1 MSKNKTQH
9 KYCNCQASSDKE
21 ILKPNIN
28 HSFCEKCGCVLLKG
42 QDGTIYFTLKPK
54 QKRQPYDLSP
64 IEFIRHM
71 KKKTEEKYPHIYE
84 EFNINKD
91 DLHAQEKSMKSL
103 NIYLKYR
110 KMLLLKLQKLMK
122 IFDYCDVS
130 FYQTLFYLDTYL
142 SHKMTEDMS
151 EKTILYYLV
160 GFFLCAVK
168 FKETDIYEPSLDSF
182 FDLSKGIYLSTDKIA
197 QYEVRCIKMIHY
209 NIFSYSAYD
218 WISQL
223 ISNGVVFNCEVNN
236 NNEVILIRGHRH
248 SLVNTINKYAIKLLL
263 NLTNRS
269 VFFKYSPMHV
279 AISLIQI
286 AREKYINKTMIKP
299 NLFINLI
306 NSYGIKIGDYQKCYE
321 EIKAEIKEM
330 NMESDMNQIDKE
342 NTNGKEID
350 NHLPELK
357 GHERNESTKKTMKI
371 GKSVYVPS
379 KLKSS
384 NVLIKVNVTDNLISN
399 NRYNENSPNKFKED
413 SNDEDSKE
421 KENQKEGSEITL
433 SLNEI
438 DSKNKKYKIKSQKNN
453 IATQNTA
460 GHLSI
465 DCDTKIFRS
474 NQNLPRIN
482 LKSRERHSVM
492 TLNNEETSDSTHS
505 KNLSQSKNKIKPI
518 LKELAHVRKNQERYH
533 SINSKDSYAN
543 SSVATSVEKD
553 KEQEIERTN
562 IKKKSKFFTASIK
575 NVEPINLDDK
585 LPRNNIRTSTKL
597 PMISG
602 FDSLH
607 YERLDTNI
615 GEQNRNNHEHNHN
628 HNHDKTKKHYK
639 LKTHI
644 DNAEIKDNMPDE
656 GVKDA
661 KNIKKLIEVL

>member
-1 MSKNKTQH
+1 
-9 KYCNCQASSDKE
+9 
-21 ILKPNIN
+21 
-28 HSFCEKCGCVLLKG
+28 
-42 QDGTIYFTLKPK
+42 
-54 QKRQPYDLSP
+54 
-64 IEFIRHM
+64 
-71 KKKTEEKYPHIYE
+71 
-84 EFNINKD
+84 
-91 DLHAQEKSMKSL
+91 
-103 NIYLKYR
+103 
-110 KMLLLKLQKLMK
+110 
-122 IFDYCDVS
+122 
-130 FYQTLFYLDTYL
+130 
-142 SHKMTEDMS
+142 
-151 EKTILYYLV
+151 
-160 GFFLCAVK
+160 
-168 FKETDIYEPSLDSF
+168 
-182 FDLSKGIYLSTDKIA
+182 
-197 QYEVRCIKMIHY
+197 
-209 NIFSYSAYD
+209 
-218 WISQL
+218 
-223 ISNGVVFNCEVNN
+223 
-236 NNEVILIRGHRH
+236 
-248 SLVNTINKYAIKLLL
+248 
-263 NLTNRS
+263 
-269 VFFKYSPMHV
+269 
-279 AISLIQI
+279 
-286 AREKYINKTMIKP
+286 MIKP
-299 NLFINLI
+299 NLFISLI
-306 NSYGIKIGDYQKCYE
+306 NLYEIKPNDYQKCYE

-330 NMESDMNQIDKE
+330 NLE
-342 NTNGKEID
+342 NDIHDNKIEKEIN

-453 IATQNTA
+453 IATQNPA

-465 DCDTKIFRS
+465 DCNTNIFRS

-482 LKSRERHSVM
+482 LKSRERYSVM

-505 KNLSQSKNKIKPI
+505 KNFSQSKQKIKPI

-533 SINSKDSYAN
+533 SLNSKDSYAN

-553 KEQEIERTN
+553 KEQEIERPN

-575 NVEPINLDDK
+575 NVESNNLDDK

-628 HNHDKTKKHYK
+628 HNHHKTKKHYK

-644 DNAEIKDNMPDE
+644 YNAEIKDNMPDE

>member
-1 MSKNKTQH
+1 
-9 KYCNCQASSDKE
+9 
-21 ILKPNIN
+21 
-28 HSFCEKCGCVLLKG
+28 
-42 QDGTIYFTLKPK
+42 
-54 QKRQPYDLSP
+54 
-64 IEFIRHM
+64 
-71 KKKTEEKYPHIYE
+71 
-84 EFNINKD
+84 
-91 DLHAQEKSMKSL
+91 
-103 NIYLKYR
+103 
-110 KMLLLKLQKLMK
+110 
-122 IFDYCDVS
+122 
-130 FYQTLFYLDTYL
+130 
-142 SHKMTEDMS
+142 
-151 EKTILYYLV
+151 
-160 GFFLCAVK
+160 
-168 FKETDIYEPSLDSF
+168 
-182 FDLSKGIYLSTDKIA
+182 
-197 QYEVRCIKMIHY
+197 
-209 NIFSYSAYD
+209 
-218 WISQL
+218 
-223 ISNGVVFNCEVNN
+223 
-236 NNEVILIRGHRH
+236 
-248 SLVNTINKYAIKLLL
+248 
-263 NLTNRS
+263 
-269 VFFKYSPMHV
+269 
-279 AISLIQI
+279 
-286 AREKYINKTMIKP
+286 
-299 NLFINLI
+299 
-306 NSYGIKIGDYQKCYE
+306 
-321 EIKAEIKEM
+321 
-330 NMESDMNQIDKE
+330 MESDMKNQIDKE
-342 NTNGKEID
+342 NVSGKEID
-350 NHLPELK
+350 NHFPELK
-357 GHERNESTKKTMKI
+357 VHERNESTKKTMKI

-413 SNDEDSKE
+413 SNNEDSKE

-460 GHLSI
+460 GRLSI

-505 KNLSQSKNKIKPI
+505 KNFSQTKNKIKPI

-533 SINSKDSYAN
+533 SLNSKDSYAN

-553 KEQEIERTN
+553 KEQEIERPN

-575 NVEPINLDDK
+575 NVESNNLDDK
-585 LPRNNIRTSTKL
+585 LQRNNIRTSTKL

-628 HNHDKTKKHYK
+628 HHKTKKHYK

-656 GVKDA
+656 GAKDA